1 MIRGENI
8 VKSYDI
14 TPVIKDVTINVEKGH
29 IYGLLGAN
37 GAGKTTLI
45 KLLTGIYR
53 PDSGKV
59 IMNDKLISESPDERE
74 KIAYVPDDILFYR
87 DFTVKE
93 MKNFYSSTFPTWDE
107 ERYRNL
113 REVFTFPDKKRVKH
127 LSKGMKTQL
136 SILLSLSSMP
146 EIMLMDEPTSGL
158 DPFIKNDV
166 LNLLIDDV
174 ASRNTGMLI
183 SSHDISQL
191 EQVCD
196 KVGFMEDG
204 KILVEED
211 LEELKQK
218 YKKVQIAFKED
229 MTKEFETEFNPLS
242 IKKRGRIYEIII
254 DMDYDLFLSHVKKYE
269 PLFVEDL
276 NMTLEEIFIYK
287 MGKQNHKKDSEILRR
302 GENEDIK

>member
-1 MIRGENI
+1 MLRAENV

-14 TPVIKDVTINVEKGH
+14 TPVIKNVSLNVEKGH

-53 PDSGKV
+53 PDSGSVTMEEKKV
-59 IMNDKLISESPDERE
+59 SETPKLRD
-74 KIAYVPDDILFYR
+74 KIAYVPDNILFYNN
-87 DFTVKE
+87 FTVKE
-93 MKNFYSSTFPTWDE
+93 MKNFYSHTFSTWDE
-107 ERYRNL
+107 TRYKKL
-113 REVFTFPDKKRVKH
+113 REVFTFPEKKRIKH

-166 LNLLIDDV
+166 LNLLVEDM
-174 ASRNTGMLI
+174 ASRNTGIVI

-191 EQVCD
+191 EQISD
-196 KVGFMEDG
+196 RVGFMEDG
-204 KILVEED
+204 KILLEED

-218 YKKVQIAFKED
+218 YKKVQIAFKEE
-229 MTKEFETEFNPLS
+229 MPENFEKEFNLLS
-242 IKKRGRIYEIII
+242 IKKTGRIYEIII
-254 DMDYDLFLSHVKKYE
+254 DMDYELFLSHVKKYQ
-269 PLFVEDL
+269 PLIVEDL
-276 NMTLEEIFIYK
+276 NMTLEEIFIHK
-287 MGKQNHKKDSEILRR
+287 MGKRKTGILNKG
-302 GENEDIK
+302 GENENNK